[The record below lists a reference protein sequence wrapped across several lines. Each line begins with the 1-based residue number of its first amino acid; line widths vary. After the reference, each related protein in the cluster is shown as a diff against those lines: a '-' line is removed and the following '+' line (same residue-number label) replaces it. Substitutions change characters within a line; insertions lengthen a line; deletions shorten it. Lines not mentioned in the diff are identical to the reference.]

1 MGTETIFMGLH
12 ERLQRNPI
20 SMGVCSPLLTW
31 AKKTMSEQVQARQVL
46 WWHYNLVA
54 VLIPFK
60 NSMKNISGHFFNV
73 NDKTLCIDEI
83 HCCSV
88 QFKSLLAVNKYFIK
102 KIKVGSFNL
111 KMFVILFQMKKN
123 LFSVS
128 FQWEDALNL
137 ESKLTEEEIVL
148 RDSFK
153 TYCDKKLMPRILMAN
168 RNEGE

>member
-1 MGTETIFMGLH
+1 MFFFK
-12 ERLQRNPI
+12 RYNF
-20 SMGVCSPLLTW
+20 
-31 AKKTMSEQVQARQVL
+31 VL
-46 WWHYNLVA
+46 N
-54 VLIPFK
+54 
-60 NSMKNISGHFFNV
+60 N
-73 NDKTLCIDEI
+73 
-83 HCCSV
+83 
-88 QFKSLLAVNKYFIK
+88 
-102 KIKVGSFNL
+102 
-111 KMFVILFQMKKN
+111 KN